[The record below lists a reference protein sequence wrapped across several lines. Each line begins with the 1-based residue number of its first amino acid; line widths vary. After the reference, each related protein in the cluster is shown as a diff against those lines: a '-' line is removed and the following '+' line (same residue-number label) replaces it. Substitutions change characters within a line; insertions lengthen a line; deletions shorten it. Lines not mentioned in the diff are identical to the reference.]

1 MEFGGP
7 QDPTRGGSTQF
18 TFDDRTAAIVLNENS
33 SVKVP
38 WKETK
43 TGDYPNCVEFRIL
56 PASITST
63 PQKLISTNEWSLD
76 LIQTTGSFAKLE
88 LNFGGDISTS
98 TYISEPFISASV
110 STFYFDTASNYPY
123 AFGPDLKT
131 GSLGFPLSLENYS
144 NVAIN
149 RYNYG
154 GSTSLYEVW
163 LGTSNGTRLT
173 TFVSMSILTD
183 DTQWET
189 GDHIEVGG
197 SGYSGNLD
205 EFRLWTVP
213 LQRSKFEN
221 HTLFPD
227 AINGNDF
234 DSSTKDLVFRLDFE
248 YPKDRVLDPYIKNV
262 SIDTSYVGNIGFATA
277 SNFYSAPSYPYQYIP
292 YDRTVT
298 ATVPSLGFNLS
309 NKIRF
314 EEQTLIGDLSYKTRA
329 TQKSFDR
336 APIDTNRLG
345 LFFSPIKELNMDIV
359 KAFGDFN
366 IDNYIGDFSDEYKSN
381 YKQLDTLR
389 HYYFERLDN
398 RDIYE
403 YIRLI
408 RYIDK
413 SLFEVLSDLAPVRTN
428 ISKGLLIEPH
438 YLERNKTRWD
448 RPESLRNDY
457 ETFVDTNKDVIL
469 DAESIP
475 KDAILDASEVTN
487 ISGDVSNNTGI
498 VDANDVIQLEGTNPS
513 YDSSIDANDGVLLEG
528 SAPFYDFEIQCP
540 TGASLSG
547 EADSFSFTE
556 IGMDRDSLA
565 NAGYGLYAINGTGIV
580 RSYDPLFGNY
590 QETGSRKS
598 IFLVKQQYVQKIN
611 TQTEGY
617 PTTPYGQVR
626 YEKIPVTKFKYKVS
640 SLPYSGSV
648 GVGGDVVEVTALNGY
663 FPTHYIY
670 KNNLGE
676 GMKRSF
682 WNGSIQNTLTTP
694 DGLPAVETFTTN
706 PNILRVA
713 KTGRGS
719 GEPILEV
726 D

>member
-1 MEFGGP
+1 
-7 QDPTRGGSTQF
+7 
-18 TFDDRTAAIVLNENS
+18 
-33 SVKVP
+33 
-38 WKETK
+38 
-43 TGDYPNCVEFRIL
+43 
-56 PASITST
+56 
-63 PQKLISTNEWSLD
+63 
-76 LIQTTGSFAKLE
+76 
-88 LNFGGDISTS
+88 
-98 TYISEPFISASV
+98 
-110 STFYFDTASNYPY
+110 
-123 AFGPDLKT
+123 
-131 GSLGFPLSLENYS
+131 
-144 NVAIN
+144 
-149 RYNYG
+149 
-154 GSTSLYEVW
+154 
-163 LGTSNGTRLT
+163 
-173 TFVSMSILTD
+173 MSILTD
-183 DTQWET
+183 DTQWES
-189 GDHIEVGG
+189 GNYIEVG
-197 SGYSGNLD
+197 SNGYSGNLD

-262 SIDTSYVGNIGFATA
+262 SIDTSYVGDTGFATA
-277 SNFYSAPSYPYQYIP
+277 SNFPSIPAYPYNYIP

-298 ATVPSLGFNLS
+298 ANVPSLGFNVS

-336 APIDTNRLG
+336 APIDSNRLG
-345 LFFSPIKELNMDIV
+345 LFFSPIKELNMDIL

-366 IDNYIGDFSDEYKSN
+366 IDNYIGDFGDEYKSN
-381 YKQLDTLR
+381 YKQLDILR

-448 RPESLRNDY
+448 KPNSLRNDF
-457 ETFVDTNKDVIL
+457 ETFIDTNRDVLL

-475 KDAILDASEVTN
+475 KDAILDASEITN
-487 ISGDVSNNTGI
+487 LFGDVSNNTGI
-498 VDANDVIQLEGTNPS
+498 VDANDVIQLEATNPS
-513 YDSSIDANDGVLLEG
+513 YNSNIDANDGVLLEG
-528 SAPFYDFEIQCP
+528 SAPFYDMEIQCP
-540 TGASLSG
+540 TGASFSG
-547 EADSFSFTE
+547 EADSFTFTE
-556 IGMDRDSLA
+556 VGMDRDSLA
-565 NAGYGLYAINGTGIV
+565 NAGYGLYATNGTGLV

-590 QETGSRKS
+590 QETGSRKN
-598 IFLVKQQYVQKIN
+598 IFLIKQQYTQKIN

-617 PTTPYGQVR
+617 PATPYGQVK
-626 YEKIPVTKFKYKVS
+626 YEKIAVTKYRYKVGI
-640 SLPYSGSV
+640 LPFSTGSYGVPFFPSASG
-648 GVGGDVVEVTALNGY
+648 DLVEITPLKGY

-682 WNGSIQNTLTTP
+682 WKGSVQNSTTTP
-694 DGLPAVETFTTN
+694 DGLDPVEIFTTN